1 MRRYA
6 VSLPLGLALVAAL
19 VAGGSPTSGASPSP
33 EPAARIDPALSR
45 LLASA
50 APNDRLTA
58 LVHGVDVAAA
68 RRAAGDLTSL
78 TEFAR
83 VGVVAVRGTPGR
95 IRAAA
100 RRPGVTYLQAD
111 LAMRPLLDTSHV
123 ATRGRELRASTD
135 AAGRPIDG
143 TGISVAVLDSGVDG
157 THPFFRLPDGTSKV
171 VRNLKVTRPDCQGME
186 PSAPRVATDFC
197 LTDAAGN
204 DSDTPSNGGHGT
216 HVAGIVAG
224 TDTTTVAPAQ
234 VTLSGAAP
242 GARLVAVSVGQ
253 GTTTTTSAIG
263 FNWVLNNWRQPCGS
277 GVPASTCPPI
287 RVVNNSF
294 GSVETSGFDPDDI
307 HVKIQR
313 ELVREGVVTVWAA
326 GNSAG
331 DGSTATTNPVGQD
344 PTPGVLLVGSYDDRD
359 SGTRNGAMSPFS
371 ARGARG
377 RPDTFVDLV
386 APGAGIRSSC
396 RPTLPIC
403 YGGTPYDG
411 PTAEDRGT
419 FTTLSGTSM
428 AAPHV
433 AGIVAQLLQAVTLSP
448 AQVEDVLEDT
458 ATQFGATPLEYDAR
472 NPTTPTSY
480 DRGHGLVDARAA
492 FDAALALAGT
502 PEPLPTGTAAPARVT
517 LGVDVQRITAGNAP
531 VLSGLVT
538 DAAGRPVPGLT
549 VTLFS
554 KSYGQSAYVSDFRPR
569 TDAAG
574 RFRQSV
580 RPLTQTAYVAR
591 AGSVQAPALVVYVSA
606 RINIAT
612 PAAGS
617 ALANP
622 VTVWGQLV
630 PEYAGAPVGLALVT
644 GGRFQVLAQSPTDSR
659 GVFAIRANLPR
670 GTNAFAV
677 FTSARAGTL
686 RGSKSLTLTI
696 R

>member
-1 MRRYA
+1 MRRLA
-6 VSLPLGLALVAAL
+6 VSLPAVAVLAGTLVATGA
-19 VAGGSPTSGASPSP
+19 PTSGATSTP
-33 EPAARIDPALSR
+33 ARIDGALSR
-45 LLASA
+45 QLAEA
-50 APNDRLTA
+50 APNERLTA

-68 RRAAGDLTSL
+68 RRAVRDGDLTAL

-111 LAMRPLLDTSHV
+111 QQLVTHLDTSHV
-123 ATRGRELRASTD
+123 ATRGREVRQLTDSSGRA
-135 AAGRPIDG
+135 IDG
-143 TGISVAVLDSGVDG
+143 TGIGVAVLDSGVDG
-157 THPFFRLPDGTSKV
+157 THPFFRLPDGRSKV
-171 VRNLKVTRPDCQGME
+171 VRNLKVTGPECQGME
-186 PSAPRVATDFC
+186 PSAPRAATDFC
-197 LTDAAGN
+197 LTEVAGN
-204 DSDTPSNGGHGT
+204 DSDTPSSGGHGT

-242 GARLVAVSVGQ
+242 GVRLVAVSVGN

-263 FNWVLNNWRQPCGS
+263 FNWVLNNWRQPCGA
-277 GVPASTCPPI
+277 GVPAAACPPI
-287 RVVNNSF
+287 RIVNNSF
-294 GSVETSGFDPDDI
+294 GSIESAVFDPEDI

-326 GNSAG
+326 GNTGG
-331 DGSTATTNPVGQD
+331 DGTRATTNPAGQD
-344 PTPGVLLVGSYDDRD
+344 PTPGILLVGSYDDRD
-359 SGTRNGAMSPFS
+359 TGTRNGVLSAFS
-371 ARGARG
+371 ARGQRG

-386 APGAGIRSSC
+386 APGHGIRSSC

-403 YGGTPYDG
+403 YSGTPYDG

-428 AAPHV
+428 AAPHI
-433 AGIVAQLLQAVTLSP
+433 AGITAQLLQVVPLTP
-448 AQVEDVLEDT
+448 GQIEDVLEDT
-458 ATQFGATPLEYDAR
+458 ATQFGATPLENDPR

-492 FDAALALAGT
+492 LDAARRLAGI
-502 PEPLPTGTAAPARVT
+502 PDPVPTGTPAPARVT

-531 VLSGLVT
+531 VLSGVVT
-538 DAAGRPVPGLT
+538 DAGGQPVPNLP
-549 VTLFS
+549 VTIFS
-554 KSYGQSAYVSDFRPR
+554 KSYGQSGYVSDFRPT

-574 RFRQSV
+574 RFRQVV
-580 RPLTQTAYVAR
+580 RPITQTAYVAR
-591 AGSVQAPALVVYVSA
+591 AGAAQTGSLVVYVSA
-606 RINIAT
+606 RINVAT
-612 PAAGS
+612 PSAGS
-617 ALANP
+617 TVTNP
-622 VTVWGQLV
+622 VTVWGQLI

-644 GGRFQVLAQSPTDSR
+644 GGRFQVLAQAPTDAR

-686 RGSKSLTLTI
+686 RGSKSLTLVV